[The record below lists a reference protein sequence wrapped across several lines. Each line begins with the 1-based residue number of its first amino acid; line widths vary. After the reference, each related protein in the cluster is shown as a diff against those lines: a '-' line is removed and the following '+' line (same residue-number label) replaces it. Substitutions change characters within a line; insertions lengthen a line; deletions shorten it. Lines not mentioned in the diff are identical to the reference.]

1 MSSVSRRLER
11 EVKDEAT
18 KLEKDIS
25 KVRHMRVEEMGRDDG
40 ADELQDTFGITE
52 LEQAKSN

>member
-1 MSSVSRRLER
+1 M
-11 EVKDEAT
+11 DEAT

-25 KVRHMRVEEMGRDDG
+25 KVRHMKAEETERDDG
-40 ADELQDTFGITE
+40 ADELQDALGITE

>member
-52 LEQAKSN
+52 LKQAKSN

>member
-1 MSSVSRRLER
+1 MSSVSRRLEK
-11 EVKDEAT
+11 EVKDKAT

-25 KVRHMRVEEMGRDDG
+25 MVRHMKAEEIGRDDG
-40 ADELQDTFGITE
+40 ADELQDTFGVTE

>member
-1 MSSVSRRLER
+1 LSSVSRRLER

>member
-1 MSSVSRRLER
+1 MSSVSRRLEK

-25 KVRHMRVEEMGRDDG
+25 MVRHMKAEEIGRDDG
-40 ADELQDTFGITE
+40 ADELQDTFGVTE